1 MQPDVPE
8 LPGRGQ
14 RSMLWDSATQGKRST
29 ATDGTAHMYVC
40 GITPYD
46 ATHLGH
52 ANTYVAFD
60 LLVRAWR
67 DGGRDVNYVQN
78 ITDIDDPLLER
89 AEQTG
94 VDWQELAAEQVEL
107 FRHDMAALRVV
118 PPRHYVSAVA
128 TIPLVVDAVTAMLD
142 SGDAYRV
149 DLPEGAG
156 GDQPEL
162 GDVYADAS
170 RDPRFAADVAGTEAE
185 KIALFAERGGDQ
197 IGRAHV

>member
-1 MQPDVPE
+1 
-8 LPGRGQ
+8 
-14 RSMLWDSATQGKRST
+14 MLWDSATQGKRPT

-156 GDQPEL
+156 GDQP
-162 GDVYADAS
+162 
-170 RDPRFAADVAGTEAE
+170 
-185 KIALFAERGGDQ
+185 
-197 IGRAHV
+197 